1 MGDSGIGIEI
11 THRYMDL
18 AKDDSK
24 EIEKL
29 SNKVATCPYKCPAGS
44 RCIGGSCIFHRPAD
58 GGLDQDARNVKPLG
72 VQDSGIGIEITHRYM
87 DIAKDDAKE
96 IEKLSN
102 EVAVC
107 LHECPPGSFC
117 LVNQCI
123 FHRPA
128 DGGLDQDARNDK
140 PLGVQDSGVGIE
152 ISHRYMDIAKD
163 DAKEI
168 EKLSNEVAV
177 CLHDCPWGSF
187 CLGNQCIFHRPADGG
202 LDQEAQNAK
211 PRGVQDYGIG
221 IELSH
226 HYMDM
231 AKEDAK
237 EIEQLS
243 TEVPPCLTHCPPP
256 GYCVGLEC
264 IFQSPTDGGHEH
276 VAQSVKLRG
285 VQDYGIGIE
294 PPHHYMDIAKEDAKE
309 IEAISG
315 HNEPITDFTGQQL
328 DIDMVRRVQMMRPI
342 ALKFD
347 IPWGI
352 RGYTRD
358 FDTPTDVVAF
368 LKPANSSSNPMYASR
383 PELANRQVDVLSTK
397 DVAWEKVFLSCH
409 VHIDPPI
416 CHVPLLTQSFYQAE
430 VRDLQDGIV
439 KQVLFAQHPKNVS
452 CRWNC
457 DAMTHMVEYAL
468 VEPDLENDLRS
479 NPQFLV

>member
-1 MGDSGIGIEI
+1 MG
-11 THRYMDL
+11 
-18 AKDDSK
+18 
-24 EIEKL
+24 
-29 SNKVATCPYKCPAGS
+29 
-44 RCIGGSCIFHRPAD
+44 
-58 GGLDQDARNVKPLG
+58 G
-72 VQDSGIGIEITHRYM
+72 VQDSGIGIDITHRYM
-87 DIAKDDAKE
+87 DMAKDDAKE

-211 PRGVQDYGIG
+211 P
-221 IELSH
+221 
-226 HYMDM
+226 
-231 AKEDAK
+231 
-237 EIEQLS
+237 
-243 TEVPPCLTHCPPP
+243 
-256 GYCVGLEC
+256 
-264 IFQSPTDGGHEH
+264 
-276 VAQSVKLRG
+276 RG

-416 CHVPLLTQSFYQAE
+416 CHVPLLTQSF
-430 VRDLQDGIV
+430 
-439 KQVLFAQHPKNVS
+439 
-452 CRWNC
+452 
-457 DAMTHMVEYAL
+457 
-468 VEPDLENDLRS
+468 
-479 NPQFLV
+479 

>member
-1 MGDSGIGIEI
+1 MGGVQDSGIGIDI
-11 THRYMDL
+11 THRYMDM
-18 AKDDSK
+18 AKDDAK

-29 SNKVATCPYKCPAGS
+29 SNNVATCPYKCPAGS
-44 RCIGGSCIFHRPAD
+44 RCIGGSCIFHRPAE
-58 GGLDQDARNVKPLG
+58 GGLDQDDRNVKPLG

-102 EVAVC
+102 KVAAC
-107 LHECPPGSFC
+107 PYKCPPECS
-117 LVNQCI
+117 CI
-123 FHRPA
+123 GGTCIWLLPA
-128 DGGLDQDARNDK
+128 DGGLDQDARNVK
-140 PLGVQDSGVGIE
+140 PL
-152 ISHRYMDIAKD
+152 
-163 DAKEI
+163 
-168 EKLSNEVAV
+168 
-177 CLHDCPWGSF
+177 
-187 CLGNQCIFHRPADGG
+187 
-202 LDQEAQNAK
+202 
-211 PRGVQDYGIG
+211 GVQDYGIG
-221 IELSH
+221 IEPPH

-231 AKEDAK
+231 AAEDAK
-237 EIEQLS
+237 EIETLS
-243 TEVPPCLTHCPPP
+243 TEVASCLTYCPPP
-256 GYCVGLEC
+256 GYCVGLRC
-264 IFQSPTDGGHEH
+264 IFNSPTDGGHEH
-276 VAQSVKLRG
+276 VAQSVKPRG

-294 PPHHYMDIAKEDAKE
+294 PPHHYMDIAKEDVKE

-328 DIDMVRRVQMMRPI
+328 DIDMVRRAQMMRPI

-368 LKPANSSSNPMYASR
+368 LKSANSSSNPMYASR

-452 CRWNC
+452 CHWNC

-479 NPQFLV
+479 NSQFLV